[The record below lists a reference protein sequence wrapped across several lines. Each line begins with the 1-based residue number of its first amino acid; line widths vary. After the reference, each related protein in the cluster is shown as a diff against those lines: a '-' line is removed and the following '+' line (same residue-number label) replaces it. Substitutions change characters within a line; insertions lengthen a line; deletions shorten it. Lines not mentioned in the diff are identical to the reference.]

1 MTKLTNNSDEK
12 NLVEE
17 PIYMK
22 ALNRSFN
29 VGLAGYGAMTFQVGS
44 LMWLRTTMNYQ
55 FKNGGGTVQTLKTL
69 YKEGGIPRFYRGVSF
84 ALINAP
90 LSRFGDTAA
99 NMTAM
104 TYLEDSNL
112 NKAQKTF
119 IGSLG
124 AGLWRLTII
133 PVDAFKSHLQVHGKD
148 GMSILRNKIKT
159 NGIST
164 LYNGSSAAFSGTVIG
179 HFPWFYTYNYLQ
191 DNMPYKNTDSSVVSF
206 FRSGSIGFL
215 SSATSDIVSNSVRVL
230 KISKQTS
237 ENNYSYTRIIKDII
251 KKDNVSGLFFR
262 GLQTK
267 LLLNG
272 IQGFVF
278 VVVFD
283 KLKEFLGVHTNTKKQ

>member
-1 MTKLTNNSDEK
+1 MSKDTSNSDK
-12 NLVEE
+12 TLLQLKPTSNDILN
-17 PIYMK
+17 K

-29 VGLAGYGAMTFQVGS
+29 VGLAGYGAMAFQVGS

-55 FKNGGGTVQTLKTL
+55 FKNGGGTINTFKKL
-69 YKEGGIPRFYRGVSF
+69 YAEGGIPRFYRGVGF

-99 NMTAM
+99 NVTAM

-124 AGLWRLTII
+124 AGTWRLSII
-133 PVDAFKSHLQVHGKD
+133 PVDAFKSHLQVHGNN
-148 GMSILRNKIKT
+148 GIQILRNKIKQ
-159 NGIST
+159 GGFRT
-164 LYNGSSAAFSGTVIG
+164 LYNGSSAAFTGTVVG

-191 DNMPYKNTDSSVVSF
+191 ESMPYKESDSGVISF
-206 FRSGSIGFL
+206 LRSGSIGFL
-215 SSATSDIVSNSVRVL
+215 SSASSDIVSNSVRVL
-230 KISKQTS
+230 KISKQTN
-237 ENNYSYTRIIKDII
+237 ENNHSYTRIIKDIV
-251 KKDNVSGLFFR
+251 KKDNISGLFLR

-278 VVVFD
+278 VVIFD
-283 KLKEFLGVHTNTKKQ
+283 KIKRALGVN